1 MKKFLL
7 IFLCF
12 SLFFIGGGLTHP
24 NKYEDMSFSDA
35 DITVIFQKGFILS
48 EGFIK
53 ADDETMLS
61 LLAESQGMIKNLSAK
76 EKSEYLI
83 EYKKTAEVYIKENSN
98 NDENIID
105 ESVSIIKSPYT
116 HSFISSNQSQNFL
129 DIITQQMESK
139 PDHYLANDIE
149 FKLVRSGLGKYRD
162 RFEYIFMNTKFN
174 FNGNQWF
181 SNHYFIS
188 VNNQGYHI
196 VINTIEG
203 QGIYDIFTE
212 IN

>member
-98 NDENIID
+98 ND
-105 ESVSIIKSPYT
+105 
-116 HSFISSNQSQNFL
+116 
-129 DIITQQMESK
+129 
-139 PDHYLANDIE
+139 
-149 FKLVRSGLGKYRD
+149 
-162 RFEYIFMNTKFN
+162 
-174 FNGNQWF
+174 
-181 SNHYFIS
+181 
-188 VNNQGYHI
+188 
-196 VINTIEG
+196 
-203 QGIYDIFTE
+203 
-212 IN
+212 